1 MKTAEELK
9 QWMIDQRPNGID
21 AIKAIQ
27 SDAIQ
32 GTIPAEELKP
42 VLEFLIDVTWWTCAP
57 SEIDLEA
64 AKEALNHLQSLIH
77 RADSPKGPA

>member
-1 MKTAEELK
+1 MKTPEELK

-27 SDAIQ
+27 ADAIQ
-32 GTIPAEELKP
+32 GTIPAEELRKVVELLRP
-42 VLEFLIDVTWWTCAP
+42 ILSYGQPGLANRAE
-57 SEIDLEA
+57 EA
-64 AKEALNHLQSLIH
+64 VKILTSLIH